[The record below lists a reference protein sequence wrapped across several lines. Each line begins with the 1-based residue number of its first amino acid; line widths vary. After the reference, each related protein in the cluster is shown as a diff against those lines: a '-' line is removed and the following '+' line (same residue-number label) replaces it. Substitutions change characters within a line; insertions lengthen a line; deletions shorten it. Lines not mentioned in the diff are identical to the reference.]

1 MKRALLLLA
10 LGSVAALAEDF
21 QLNDS
26 TVLPDAEVIR
36 RGMDFVQVRYRDGMR
51 KVKADLLPQELQER
65 FEMRPE
71 DIQARRDAIRR
82 EAEQREARRLEKEA
96 LVRQN
101 LSDAGLHPRYMT
113 GTDVLGMCSPLVSL
127 DARVAEYVAS
137 LWNQREAKR
146 LGLASEAERFADAVK
161 SSQAFYDDAR
171 KEYLDRARS
180 EKALRDQI
188 AELEKK
194 LDAAQDENK
203 RLSRDNESL
212 RQQLEKV
219 QKNTGNTTVV
229 VPPSRPSIV
238 VPPYYYGPAIGPR
251 PIVHPRT
258 IVRPVVRP
266 ARASGLRPRGEL
278 PASNNP
284 SNNPHT
290 IRP

>member
-1 MKRALLLLA
+1 MKLTFCLLA
-10 LGSVAALAEDF
+10 LGAAVAFAEDF

-26 TVLPDAEVIR
+26 TVLHDAEVIR

-51 KVKADLLPQELQER
+51 KVKADLLPPQLQER

-71 DIQARRDAIRR
+71 DIQTRRDAIRR
-82 EAEQREARRLEKEA
+82 EAEEREARRLEKEA
-96 LVRQN
+96 LMRQN
-101 LSDAGLHPRYMT
+101 LTDAGLHPRYMT
-113 GTDVLGMCSPLVSL
+113 ATDVLGMCSPLVSL

-146 LGLASEAERFADAVK
+146 LGLESEAERFANAVK
-161 SSQAFYDDAR
+161 TSQSFYDDAR

-180 EKALRDQI
+180 EKALREQI
-188 AELEKK
+188 AALEKK
-194 LDAAQDENK
+194 LDELQDDNK

-212 RQQLEKV
+212 RQQLEKA

-251 PIVHPRT
+251 PIV
-258 IVRPVVRP
+258 RPQPIIRPTVRP
-266 ARASGLRPRGEL
+266 ARSTGLRTSGEL

-284 SNNPHT
+284 SNTPHT
-290 IRP
+290 IRH